1 MPQGYP
7 PPEGSPVNVTS
18 TSVEPAAGAK
28 ANATWLVLPRLPTI
42 DAPPD
47 SLSGEWCRLRGAGH
61 TTNSLAFGY
70 PRGEGS
76 QPLGSDVEHL
86 GLLWEPLSC
95 AGLLRCW
102 IKRRAWAY
110 YVKEGFQCH
119 CRLPI
124 GPLKPFKKYLPTL
137 PAPARF
143 RFAAD
148 VQGGQPSRF
157 RLSRSS
163 PGRCCR

>member
-86 GLLWEPLSC
+86 GLLWEPLPC
-95 AGLLRCW
+95 AGSLRCW
-102 IKRRAWAY
+102 IKRRAWAHSSRERVTEDFP
-110 YVKEGFQCH
+110 YVSAFFELVFPLGSSSICQCS
-119 CRLPI
+119 
-124 GPLKPFKKYLPTL
+124 
-137 PAPARF
+137 PARQDSDSPPSLKAASPAD
-143 RFAAD
+143 FA
-148 VQGGQPSRF
+148 
-157 RLSRSS
+157 
-163 PGRCCR
+163 